1 MFLINGNAGAGS
13 HEHHS
18 VPSTVSRSGPDPQI
32 QLALLPDYSCEHRCG
47 FSVSAV
53 FIESRPH
60 GTFAGCCIGVVLV
73 SFFTAGV
80 ALCLRTFSSLRS
92 ELDSLGSLSD
102 ASALD

>member
-47 FSVSAV
+47 VSVSAV

-60 GTFAGCCIGVVLV
+60 GTFAGCCTGVVLDG
-73 SFFTAGV
+73 FFTLGV
-80 ALCLRTFSSLRS
+80 ALSLRPLSALRS
-92 ELDSLGSLSD
+92 ELGSLRSLSD